1 MGVLA
6 FDIGATKTGWG
17 CVDLTGKLSEH
28 GSFPTA
34 EQQEPFVDNL
44 LQVIKKHT
52 SAAIGI
58 GMAGTISADHEDLVV
73 CPNVPTL
80 SHLQLVRLLRE
91 GGAPLT
97 ILENDARCA
106 LIGEVWKGSAQEF
119 SSAVLLTLGTGVGGA
134 VMQKGTV
141 LPHPQSISL
150 EIGRLIVDPT
160 DIFPTTSGFGTVE
173 ALIGGRNLQERFGIS
188 LADEAQRAGKGE
200 AQSLEIWG
208 YIAEYFHLC
217 LESVYAEYRCKTI
230 IIAGKGVRNLSLY
243 LGDKPPPCPVIA
255 AVLGEQ
261 AGIFGA
267 ARLAL
272 DIYEEDKKEWYE
284 R

>member
-1 MGVLA
+1 MSVLA
-6 FDIGATKTGWG
+6 FDIGATKTAWG
-17 CVDLTGKLSEH
+17 CVDAAGALTEH
-28 GSFPTA
+28 GSFATA
-34 EQQEPFVDNL
+34 EQQDPFVDSL
-44 LQVIKKHT
+44 LRVIEKHST
-52 SAAIGI
+52 EAVGI

-73 CPNVPTL
+73 CPNVPSL
-80 SHLQLVRLLRE
+80 SHLQLVRRLRE

-97 ILENDARCA
+97 TLENDARCA

-134 VMQKGTV
+134 VMQKGNV
-141 LPHPQSISL
+141 LPHPQNISL

-188 LADEAQRAGKGE
+188 LAEEAKRVTKGDT
-200 AQSLEIWG
+200 QSIEVWG

-217 LESVYAEYRCKTI
+217 LESVFAEYRCKTI
-230 IIAGKGVRNLSLY
+230 IIAGKGVQNLPLY
-243 LGDKPPPCPVIA
+243 LGDKQPPCPVIA
-255 AVLGEQ
+255 AALGEQ